1 MSITGIIS
9 GAWNKIGPLIAHN
22 VGEVIAATI
31 FALFLLF
38 AKQLFNYVKG
48 KINYFKRMQLALS
61 AVAQVEKNGGMV
73 EGEGLWKA
81 APIIPRPANY
91 TDKVQLAKILSI
103 ANLKGGVGKTTISAN
118 LASCLSIMLNEG
130 VAQPKPVLLIDLDF
144 QGTLAGFANPHDD
157 IWPPNNTDS
166 HATKLIR
173 GDLSKHEVVTTNFTV
188 TGRNNLKILPAYYDL
203 ANAENRLMIEWLL
216 SDRDNDVRFNLANI
230 LLNEEVRNKFS
241 LIILDCPPR
250 LTTAKIQALA
260 TSSHLL
266 IPTILNKASTEAVNS
281 FVRQVESLRGVG
293 ICPHIQHIGVVGS
306 MVSPTTKIENLGHD
320 PSILQLGDLLRST
333 WDEGGPGRKVDIL
346 PGETFI
352 PRFKALAAS
361 FGEGIIY
368 PFGNDNS
375 TAERINQATE
385 ALAQE
390 VINRMGLRH

>member
-1 MSITGIIS
+1 MSITGIVS

-22 VGEVIAATI
+22 VGEVVAATI
-31 FALFLLF
+31 FAFFLIF
-38 AKQLFNYVKG
+38 AKRLLKFLKG
-48 KINYFKRMQLALS
+48 KISYFNRMNSALVT
-61 AVAQVEKNGGMV
+61 VAQVEKNGGMV

-81 APIIPRPANY
+81 APIIPRPENY
-91 TDKVQLAKILSI
+91 ADKVQLAKILSI

-188 TGRNNLKILPAYYDL
+188 TGRKNLKILPAYYDL

-281 FVRQVESLRGVG
+281 FVRQVESLRRAK
-293 ICPHIQHIGVVGS
+293 ICPHIKHIGVVGS
-306 MVSPTTKIENLGHD
+306 MVSPLANIENLVHN
-320 PSILQLGDLLRST
+320 PSIIRLRDILSAT
-333 WDEGGPGRKVDIL
+333 WEEGGPGTEVNIL
-346 PGETFI
+346 PGEAFI
-352 PRFKALAAS
+352 PRYNALADA

-368 PFGNDNS
+368 PFANGHNATD
-375 TAERINQATE
+375 RINKATE

>member
-1 MSITGIIS
+1 MKS
-9 GAWNKIGPLIAHN
+9 
-22 VGEVIAATI
+22 
-31 FALFLLF
+31 
-38 AKQLFNYVKG
+38 AK
-48 KINYFKRMQLALS
+48 S

-81 APIIPRPANY
+81 APIVPRPDNY
-91 TDKVQLAKILSI
+91 SDKVQLAKILSI

-118 LASCLSIMLNEG
+118 LASCLSILLNEG
-130 VAQPKPVLLIDLDF
+130 MAVPKPVLLIDLDF
-144 QGTLAGFANPHDD
+144 QGTLAGFANPHAD
-157 IWPPNNTDS
+157 IWPPQNTDS

-173 GDLSKHEVVTTNFTV
+173 GDLTRHDVVTMNFTV

-216 SDRDNDVRFNLANI
+216 GDRNMDVRFNLADI
-230 LLNEEVRNKFS
+230 LLNQEVRNQFS

-260 TSSHLL
+260 ASSHLL

-281 FVRQVESLRGVG
+281 FVRQVESLRRAG
-293 ICPHIQHIGVVGS
+293 ICPHIKHIGVVGS
-306 MVSPTTKIENLGHD
+306 MVSPQTHIDNLAND
-320 PSILQLGDLLRST
+320 PSMLRLGDLLSST
-333 WDEGGPGRKVDIL
+333 WEEGGPGTEVKIL
-346 PGETFI
+346 SGETFI

-368 PFGNDNS
+368 PFNNGPAAD
-375 TAERINQATE
+375 RINSATE